1 MTALKIIL
9 ICTTIYGSTIGQ
21 DEARE
26 PVAVDPEDLVEEYFP
41 GLLVNTTNTRSSG
54 TVSKVIY
61 KINTARSID
70 KLSSYHTLCFR
81 EVETMPFWMMH
92 WKRHSGYLIKTEM
105 ICCQKGNLE
114 RE

>member
-41 GLLVNTTNTRSSG
+41 GLLVNTTNTRSAG

-61 KINTARSID
+61 IINTARSID
-70 KLSSYHTLCFR
+70 KLSSHFR
-81 EVETMPFWMMH
+81 YVF
-92 WKRHSGYLIKTEM
+92 
-105 ICCQKGNLE
+105 
-114 RE
+114 